1 MTRKVSGLSGHA
13 AVPGKKLTRQHPV
26 IPPIKEGEEL
36 REVLSQLAGA
46 ADPGH
51 IEREATTVMT

>member
-1 MTRKVSGLSGHA
+1 MTRKVSGHA

-46 ADPGH
+46 VDPGH
-51 IEREATTVMT
+51 IEREAATVMT